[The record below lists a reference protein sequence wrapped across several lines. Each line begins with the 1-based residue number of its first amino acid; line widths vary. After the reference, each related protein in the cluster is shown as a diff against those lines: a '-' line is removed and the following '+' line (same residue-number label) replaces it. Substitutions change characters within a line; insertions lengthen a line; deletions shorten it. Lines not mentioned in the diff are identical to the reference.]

1 MVSEKEPILLEEDLD
16 NGQND
21 VVDGSVENYDF
32 DWGEGEEPG
41 MEPLPLDIALISLD
55 EQAGKADNINM
66 I

>member
-32 DWGEGEEPG
+32 DWGEGEEQR

-55 EQAGKADNINM
+55 EQAGIADNTNM